1 MIEYKIASVDSI
13 IVYFA
18 NSISKQSVSV
28 VQHNYN
34 LLKNLKDDGLIDLTP
49 SYTSILIHY
58 DLKKYSYDS
67 LLKKL
72 KETLTTEISHSSEE
86 GRIVEIPIYY
96 DKEVGFDLERVA
108 ELAKLSVQDVIEL
121 HSKTIYSVYTIGFLP
136 GFAYLGEV
144 DARIA
149 TPRLETPRT
158 KVPKGSLGIADNQ
171 SAVYPVQSPG
181 GWNIVGR
188 TYLDMFDKNID
199 GFSYL
204 SVGERVKFVPIS
216 RDEFIKNGGVI

>member
-1 MIEYKIASVDSI
+1 MIEYKIASADSI
-13 IVYFA
+13 IIYFGDI
-18 NSISKQSVSV
+18 ISKQVSAL

-34 LLKNLKDDGLIDLTP
+34 LLKNQKDSGFIDLTP

-67 LLKKL
+67 ILKHIGQI
-72 KETLTTEISHSSEE
+72 LTHEIKKSKEE
-86 GRIVEIPIYY
+86 GAIVQIPVYY
-96 DKEVGFDLERVA
+96 DEEVGFDLARVA
-108 ELAKLSVQDVIEL
+108 TLANLSIAEVIEL
-121 HSKTIYSVYTIGFLP
+121 HSEMIYSVYTIGFLP

-158 KVPKGSLGIADNQ
+158 KIPKGSLGIADNQ

-188 TYLDMFDKNID
+188 TFVDMFDKDID

-204 SVGERVKFVPIS
+204 SVGERVKFKPIS
-216 RDEFIKNGGVI
+216 RVEFIKNGGVI